1 MLPEEDF
8 QLLDPSSLWHVWDF
22 LQTHTY
28 TSVLP
33 NPPSSG
39 FMGEL
44 YRDWEID
51 QLTGTF
57 RSLNFL
63 ILSFYIREIICHY
76 HAVRRGR
83 ERLSIRQTIFKE
95 IAIKCYQGDDT
106 EMVGAS
112 TITSLKGSGN
122 DA

>member
-8 QLLDPSSLWHVWDF
+8 QLLDPGSLWHVWDF

-57 RSLNFL
+57 VTFVLLTSFSTFAY
-63 ILSFYIREIICHY
+63 LS
-76 HAVRRGR
+76 AVM
-83 ERLSIRQTIFKE
+83 
-95 IAIKCYQGDDT
+95 A
-106 EMVGAS
+106 
-112 TITSLKGSGN
+112 
-122 DA
+122 